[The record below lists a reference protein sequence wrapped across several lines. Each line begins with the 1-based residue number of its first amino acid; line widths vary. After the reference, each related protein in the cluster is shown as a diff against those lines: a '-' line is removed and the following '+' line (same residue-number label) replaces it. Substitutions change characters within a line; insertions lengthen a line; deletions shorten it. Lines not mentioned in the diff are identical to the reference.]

1 MGGIVLQEITLQQRG
16 LPMNDY
22 LHSFDKFPSSVPKH
36 VLAPEVK
43 RLDNALNVLPTLLQR
58 PEFNLE
64 AISELSDMSLTELR
78 FGNWESLYNYI
89 RDLERQLLNA
99 KNKLATQDEKMRDLV
114 IFVEKTSQNI
124 VQLYREFS
132 SRNSD
137 E

>member
-1 MGGIVLQEITLQQRG
+1 
-16 LPMNDY
+16 MNDY

-36 VLAPEVK
+36 VLAPEVR
-43 RLDNALNVLPTLLQR
+43 RLDNALNVLPILLQR

-64 AISELSDMSLTELR
+64 AISELSDLSLTELR
-78 FGNWESLYNYI
+78 FGNWESLYKYV
-89 RDLERQLLNA
+89 RDLEKQLVNA

-132 SRNSD
+132 NRNSD